1 MRLPL
6 HPSLAELTAAR
17 VRLEPSDAATIAR
30 ELVLRVTRAELPG
43 IPSAHVIRL
52 TDDGV
57 IQVEGPIASGRE
69 IERAARLLE
78 SLLPPLDARS
88 DVRVPGALRLVVARA
103 LRVLDL
109 PPFESLE
116 AFAEALHRFETDHA
130 HEVVSRLVT
139 TWRLAAPAVYGE
151 RAAADL
157 PVRVVP
163 EPAELTISDIRR
175 ARRATR
181 LTLADISER
190 SRIPVDL
197 LRELEWG
204 YLVNWPPGFNG
215 RAQLGRYARAAGL
228 DERIVIRVALPLL
241 DECDLRRP
249 PTVVVGE
256 VVDEVI
262 DEPANV
268 LMMPAPSP
276 AETAPAPRRRWQ
288 WAAALAVPA
297 LLAVSLIPAFW
308 FSSGTNEEPPAAAL
322 ARPSSGPST
331 SAPVSGAA
339 VPKPVDGAMVRPADG
354 SISFASVAFSP
365 AFATAGSAVF
375 YHSDRGARSA
385 IMKADTDA
393 SGAVLRVTR
402 VVDDRASN
410 FHARPSP
417 DGTLIAFDSD
427 RDGER
432 GIYVAGAAGGDVR
445 RVSGDGFAAVPSWSP
460 DGKTLAFVRSEERA
474 PRVWNIWTVDIETG
488 QQARLTSH
496 TLGQPWG
503 AAWFPDGATIAYS
516 REDRLVI
523 RSLDGKRQSV
533 FHSPI
538 AGRMLRTPAVSPDGR
553 HIIFQVHRNGG
564 WILSVDTGRMRKV
577 LADPTAE
584 EFTWSPDGHRVAY
597 HSRRTGKWGVRV
609 LDAGTLAASG
619 D

>member
-6 HPSLAELTAAR
+6 HPSLAELSALR
-17 VRLEPSDAATIAR
+17 VRLEPSDATTIAR
-30 ELVLRVTRAELPG
+30 EVILRVVRGDLPG
-43 IPSAHVIRL
+43 IPSAHIIRL
-52 TDDGV
+52 TDDGA

-69 IERAARLLE
+69 IERGARLLE
-78 SLLPPLDARS
+78 SLLPPLDARI
-88 DVRVPGALRLVVARA
+88 DVRVPGAMRLVIARA

-109 PPFESLE
+109 PPFESLQ
-116 AFAEALHRFETDHA
+116 AFADALHRFETDDVA
-130 HEVVSRLVT
+130 QVVSRLVT
-139 TWRLAAPAVYGE
+139 TWRVVAPAVYG
-151 RAAADL
+151 AGADL
-157 PVRVVP
+157 PMRTVA

-228 DERIVIRVALPLL
+228 DEHIVMGVALPLL
-241 DECDLRRP
+241 EECDLRRP
-249 PTVVVGE
+249 PEVTVE
-256 VVDEVI
+256 VVDEVV
-262 DEPANV
+262 DEPFTV
-268 LMMPAPSP
+268 MMLPPATHVEARPV
-276 AETAPAPRRRWQ
+276 ARRRWR

-297 LLAVSLIPAFW
+297 LLAVGLIPAFW
-308 FSSGTNEEPPAAAL
+308 FSSGTDGQPASPAVQVSSAATPPAAA
-322 ARPSSGPST
+322 
-331 SAPVSGAA
+331 PVNTT
-339 VPKPVDGAMVRPADG
+339 PKVKVADGLLPRPVDDSTA
-354 SISFASVAFSP
+354 FASVAFSP

-385 IMKADTDA
+385 IVKADTDS

-402 VVDDRASN
+402 VVDDGASN

-417 DGTLIAFDSD
+417 DGSLIAFDSD

-432 GIYVAGAAGGDVR
+432 GVYVADAEGRDLR
-445 RVSGDGFAAVPSWSP
+445 RVSGEGFAAVPSWSP
-460 DGKTLAFVRSEERA
+460 DGKTIAFVRAEEHS
-474 PRVWNIWTVDIETG
+474 PRVWNIWTVDLETDR
-488 QQARLTSH
+488 QSRLTSH
-496 TLGQPWG
+496 RLGQPWG
-503 AAWFPDGATIAYS
+503 AAWFPDGKTIAYS
-516 REDRLVI
+516 REDRLTI
-523 RSLDGKRQSV
+523 RSLDGRRQSV

-538 AGRMLRTPAVSPDGR
+538 RGRMLRTPAVSPDGR
-553 HIIFQVHRNGG
+553 HVIFQVHRNGA
-564 WILSVDTGRMRKV
+564 WLLNVATGRMRKV

-584 EFTWSPDGHRVAY
+584 EFTWSPDGLRVAY

-609 LDAGTLAASG
+609 LDASALSAAA

>member
-6 HPSLAELTAAR
+6 HPSLAELTALR
-17 VRLEPSDAATIAR
+17 VRLEPSDAAAIAR
-30 ELVLRVTRAELPG
+30 EVVLRAARGELPG
-43 IPSAHVIRL
+43 IPSANVIRL
-52 TDDGV
+52 TDDGA
-57 IQVEGPIASGRE
+57 IQVEGPVASGRE

-78 SLLPPLDARS
+78 SLLPPLDARIE
-88 DVRVPGALRLVVARA
+88 VRVPGAMRLVIARA

-116 AFAEALHRFETDHA
+116 AFADALHRFETDDVTQ
-130 HEVVSRLVT
+130 VVSRLVT
-139 TWRLAAPAVYGE
+139 TWRIVAPAVYG
-151 RAAADL
+151 ASSSADL
-157 PVRVVP
+157 PARVVP
-163 EPAELTISDIRR
+163 QPAELTISDIRR

-181 LTLADISER
+181 LTLADIAER
-190 SRIPVDL
+190 TQIPVDL

-204 YLVNWPPGFNG
+204 YLVNWPPGFSG

-228 DERIVIRVALPLL
+228 DERIVMRVALPLL

-249 PTVVVGE
+249 PTVEVE
-256 VVDEVI
+256 VVDAVI
-262 DEPANV
+262 DEPFTV
-268 LMMPAPSP
+268 LMRPPRVEIQAAPV
-276 AETAPAPRRRWQ
+276 PRRRWR

-297 LLAVSLIPAFW
+297 LLAVGLIPAFW
-308 FSSGTNEEPPAAAL
+308 LSSGSDEERPPAVAAP
-322 ARPSSGPST
+322 AA
-331 SAPVSGAA
+331 SAPSAPAPASDAPKSTAA
-339 VPKPVDGAMVRPADG
+339 DGALPRLADA
-354 SISFASVAFSP
+354 STSFASVAFSP

-375 YHSDRGARSA
+375 YHSDRGPRSA
-385 IMKADTDA
+385 IMKADTDS

-432 GIYVAGAAGGDVR
+432 GVYVANADGGEVR

-460 DGKTLAFVRSEERA
+460 DGKTLAFVRAEERS
-474 PRVWNIWTVDIETG
+474 PRVWNLWTVDLETG

-523 RSLDGKRQSV
+523 RTLNGKRQSV

-538 AGRMLRTPAVSPDGR
+538 RGRMLRTPAVSPDGR
-553 HIIFQVHRNGG
+553 HVIFQVYRSGAWLLN
-564 WILSVDTGRMRKV
+564 VADGRMRKV

-609 LDAGTLAASG
+609 LDATTLSSATE
-619 D
+619 